1 MERNKFFVYNKN
13 GYIEEKAFIEKDNF
27 LVDISPRGNICMS
40 SKDKKTLHTIPFF
53 DHFIDYDNMTK
64 GKYLAERETLNSK
77 IQKYSEEGPGFIDI

>member
-40 SKDKKTLHTIPFF
+40 SKDKKMLHTIPFF
-53 DHFIDYDNMTK
+53 DHFIDYD
-64 GKYLAERETLNSK
+64 
-77 IQKYSEEGPGFIDI
+77 